1 MSATSHAGG
10 GAGSPRWRIVTAG
23 LLGLW
28 LTGCTSY
35 RFTTTLE
42 AQGKSVPGL
51 EPVRFTI
58 VSVIFV
64 TNAVPSGAINTFGS
78 LSVTD
83 RELGERL
90 MATAI
95 QCYPTLFTRDADA
108 VPLKVMV
115 EKTSSSSLM
124 GVDGCVSCLTL
135 TIVPLRETRVD
146 EFRIQVACEV
156 AGPSAVAKA
165 MEDQPEFMK
174 AVGAPVQ
181 FTRKDM
187 GWISFF
193 PLGLI
198 PFPGHSDVRR
208 VVGVGDEA
216 VHRAS
221 GQLTLQ
227 SCVEA
232 IVQSLR
238 RVDKT
243 QWEQIRRQTAPPDSR

>member
-1 MSATSHAGG
+1 MNRMILKYRRVRKETSPA
-10 GAGSPRWRIVTAG
+10 WRLMTAG
-23 LLGLW
+23 FLALW

-35 RFTTTLE
+35 RFTTTLPT
-42 AQGKSVPGL
+42 QGKPVPSL
-51 EPVRFTI
+51 EPVRFNI
-58 VSVIFV
+58 ASVSFV

-83 RELGERL
+83 HELCGRL
-90 MATAI
+90 MSTAQ
-95 QCYPTLFTRDADA
+95 QCYPALFTRDADA
-108 VPLKVMV
+108 VPLRVLV
-115 EKTSSSSLM
+115 EKTASSRSM

-135 TIVPLRETRVD
+135 TIIPLRETRVD
-146 EFRIQVACEV
+146 EFRIQVACEDSAF
-156 AGPSAVAKA
+156 AGPTVDKP
-165 MEDQPEFMK
+165 DLMK

-187 GWISFF
+187 GWLSFF

-221 GQLTLQ
+221 GKLTLQ

-243 QWEQIRRQTAPPDSR
+243 QWEQIRRQAPPSDSQ